1 MPQIAIDY
9 PDDLLVSLGTSADA
23 FEKEARFALAAKLY
37 EQGRLS
43 SGKAA
48 GIAGMARVT
57 FLGNLHSA
65 GVAAIDLDEGDMEH
79 EARYAGRE

>member
-1 MPQIAIDY
+1 MPQIAINY
-9 PDDLLVSLGTSADA
+9 PDDLLVTLGTSADA
-23 FEKEARFALAAKLY
+23 FEKEAKFALAAKLY

-48 GIAGMARVT
+48 DIAGLDRVT
-57 FLGNLHSA
+57 FLISLHRT
-65 GVAAIDLDEGDMEH
+65 GVAAVDLDDGDMER

>member
-1 MPQIAIDY
+1 MPQIAINY
-9 PDDLLVSLGTSADA
+9 PDDLLVTLGTSADA
-23 FEKEARFALAAKLY
+23 FEKEAKFALAAKLY

-48 GIAGMARVT
+48 DIAGLDRVT
-57 FLGNLHSA
+57 FLISLHRT
-65 GVAAIDLDEGDMEH
+65 GVAAVDLDDDDMER

>member
-9 PDDLLVSLGTSADA
+9 PDDILVGLGTSADE

-48 GIAGMARVT
+48 GIAGMDRVA
-57 FLGNLHSA
+57 FLVSLHRA
-65 GVAAIDLDEGDMEH
+65 NVAAIDLDEDEMQR
-79 EARYAGRE
+79 EARYAGGE